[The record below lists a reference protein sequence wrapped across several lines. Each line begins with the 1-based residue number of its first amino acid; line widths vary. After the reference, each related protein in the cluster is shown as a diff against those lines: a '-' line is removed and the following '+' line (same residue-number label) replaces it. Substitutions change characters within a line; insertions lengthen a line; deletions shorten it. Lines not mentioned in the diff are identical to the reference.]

1 MFIFPNCTL
10 DYRAHQGL
18 TFMLSPNIHY
28 AFFSGILGQR
38 DQGNQKGRR
47 SRKGQKRGQ
56 ENRRAGRRNQFENN
70 NLEILSET
78 ELAKVM
84 ENLLEEIKSFNK
96 EVEKIQLEG
105 EKPEKLKERI
115 KEGRVLP
122 PLLRSLQLLLQRY
135 FVIL

>member
-1 MFIFPNCTL
+1 
-10 DYRAHQGL
+10 
-18 TFMLSPNIHY
+18 MLNPNIHY
-28 AFFSGILGQR
+28 LFFSEILGQR

-78 ELAKVM
+78 KLARVM

-122 PLLRSLQLLLQRY
+122 PLLRSLQLLLQR
-135 FVIL
+135 